1 MVKRLLAEKLQK
13 FLFIWVANMQVNPNA
28 EVVVLY
34 RTNVFS
40 EWTNINH
47 TSDDESAYFI
57 KVITNTEDLYFMLG
71 TAMQSYHVHIE

>member
-1 MVKRLLAEKLQK
+1 MLLS
-13 FLFIWVANMQVNPNA
+13 PNA

-40 EWTNINH
+40 EWTNISH
-47 TSDDESAYFI
+47 TSEDESAYFI
-57 KVITNTEDLYFMLG
+57 KVTTDAEDLYFMLG

>member
-1 MVKRLLAEKLQK
+1 MLLS
-13 FLFIWVANMQVNPNA
+13 PNA

-47 TSDDESAYFI
+47 TSEDESAYFI
-57 KVITNTEDLYFMLG
+57 KVTTVAEDLYFMLG

>member
-1 MVKRLLAEKLQK
+1 MLLS
-13 FLFIWVANMQVNPNA
+13 PNA

-34 RTNVFS
+34 RTDVFS

-47 TSDDESAYFI
+47 TSNDESAYFI
-57 KVITNTEDLYFMLG
+57 KVSTNTEDLYFMLG

>member
-1 MVKRLLAEKLQK
+1 MVRQLLEEKLKNFQS
-13 FLFIWVANMQVNPNA
+13 IYDVNMLLSPNA

-57 KVITNTEDLYFMLG
+57 KVTTNTEDLYFMLG

>member
-1 MVKRLLAEKLQK
+1 MPLSL
-13 FLFIWVANMQVNPNA
+13 NT
-28 EVVVLY
+28 EVVVLF

-47 TSDDESAYFI
+47 TPEGESAYFI
-57 KVITNTEDLYFMLG
+57 KVTTNTEDLYFMLG

>member
-1 MVKRLLAEKLQK
+1 MLLS
-13 FLFIWVANMQVNPNA
+13 PNA

-47 TSDDESAYFI
+47 TSEDESAYFI
-57 KVITNTEDLYFMLG
+57 KVTTDDEDLYFMLG
-71 TAMQSYHVHIE
+71 TAMQSYHVRIE